1 MKPEK
6 VTSGCA
12 PGLLNSG
19 YLMHADLE
27 HLIELQDVDA
37 AIARLN
43 AEIATFPKR
52 VAAIE
57 TKLNRAKAQVEQV
70 KAATKAGEQA
80 KRGYESEIQTQQQK
94 ISKYK
99 DQSLNVKTNA
109 EYKALLQEVNFA
121 EDAIKGLED
130 KILEVMMD
138 ADTKKDELKAAEAEL
153 KAETAEIEHEKEQAR
168 QVTAKDEAELKT
180 IHARRDELRK
190 VISPDTL
197 QHYERVLKFRGSGI
211 AVEKNGMCMGCRVY
225 LRPQVIQHVHTNNEI
240 VFCDQCQRILYSE
253 PPAIAPPSEA
263 SA

>member
-1 MKPEK
+1 
-6 VTSGCA
+6 
-12 PGLLNSG
+12 
-19 YLMHADLE
+19 MHPDLE
-27 HLIELQDVDA
+27 HLIELQEVDA

-43 AEIATFPKR
+43 AEVASFPKR

-57 TKLNRAKAQVEQV
+57 TKLNRAKAHVEQV
-70 KAATKAGEQA
+70 KAAAKAGEQA
-80 KRGYESEIQTQQQK
+80 KRGYEGDIQTQQQK

-121 EDAIKGLED
+121 EDAIRGLED
-130 KILEVMMD
+130 KILDVMMD
-138 ADTKKDELKAAEAEL
+138 ADAKRDELKAAEAEL

-168 QVTAKDEAELKT
+168 QITEKDEADLKR
-180 IHARRDELRK
+180 IHAHRDELRK
-190 VISPDTL
+190 AIAPDTL

-225 LRPQVIQHVHTNNEI
+225 LRPQVIQHVHTNSEI
-240 VFCDQCQRILYSE
+240 VACDQCQRILYSE

>member
-1 MKPEK
+1 
-6 VTSGCA
+6 
-12 PGLLNSG
+12 
-19 YLMHADLE
+19 MHPDLE
-27 HLIELQDVDA
+27 HLIELQEVDA
-37 AIARLN
+37 AIAKLN
-43 AEIATFPKR
+43 AEVASFPKR

-70 KAATKAGEQA
+70 KAAAKAGEQA
-80 KRGYESEIQTQQQK
+80 KRGYEGDIQTQQQK

-168 QVTAKDEAELKT
+168 QITAKRMRRISRR

-190 VISPDTL
+190 AIAPDTL

-225 LRPQVIQHVHTNNEI
+225 LRPQVIQHVHTNSEI
-240 VFCDQCQRILYSE
+240 VACDQCQRILYSE

>member
-1 MKPEK
+1 MNP
-6 VTSGCA
+6 
-12 PGLLNSG
+12 
-19 YLMHADLE
+19 DLE
-27 HLIELQDVDA
+27 RLIELQAVDA
-37 AIARLN
+37 DIARLN

-57 TKLNRAKAQVEQV
+57 TKLNKAKAQIEKV
-70 KAATKAGEQA
+70 KAAAKAGEQA

-99 DQSLNVKTNA
+99 DQSLNVKTND
-109 EYKALLQEVNFA
+109 EYRALLKEVSFA
-121 EDAIKGLED
+121 EESIKGLED

-138 ADTKKDELKAAEAEL
+138 ADTKKDELKAAEIEL
-153 KAETAEIEHEKEQAR
+153 KSETAEIEREKEQAR

-180 IHARRDELRK
+180 ENARRDELRK
-190 VISPDTL
+190 AIPEDTL
-197 QHYERVLKFRGSGI
+197 AHYERVLKFRGSGL

-225 LRPQVIQHVHTNNEI
+225 LRPQVLQHVHTNNEI

-253 PPAIAPPSEA
+253 APAIAPPTDT